1 MGENICLFLQK
12 HSCRTDTSV
21 WFPFLT
27 RFLLLIQLI
36 VEQSLEQDKSV
47 IKLVLLCTI
56 IFCIFNSA
64 SLLIKENYPCF
75 CRLIFSKT
83 NNDSCQFPDKS
94 DFRETKESEAFVGF
108 LPAFILFILIW
119 ILFFVCS

>member
-1 MGENICLFLQK
+1 MGENICLFLQR

-36 VEQSLEQDKSV
+36 VEQSLEEDKSV
-47 IKLVLLCTI
+47 IKIVLLCTI

-64 SLLIKENYPCF
+64 SQRKNCPCF
-75 CRLIFSKT
+75 CCLIFSKT
-83 NNDSCQFPDKS
+83 NNDSCEFPDES
-94 DFRETKESEAFVGF
+94 DCRVTKESGAFVGF
-108 LPAFILFILIW
+108 LVAFILFILIW